1 MGIKSDIRYMEKSME
16 LDPNWVEEDWR
27 RIMDLDFMIGRVV
40 HDEFE
45 INKDEKDTATED
57 MDKTFESK
65 EKVWEDKDGEV
76 GIEKGGEVGG
86 TERIREIGRTERIG
100 EFGRTER
107 IGEVGRTERIGEV
120 GRVIKLAGSSCP
132 PACVGKLREL
142 LLQYVCSSGEEY
154 NPRGSIYQ
162 PVLALIEARNQPV
175 LAPRKA
181 KIQHIL
187 AHTEPTNQPIL
198 EPSPIT
204 QPSEKQCSVV
214 SRLSSSP
221 SPTPPVRRSSS
232 SLGYRLRSRL
242 FKSMAPVDENNVISS
257 YTKNPA
263 TAKTRISDLVNNNA
277 VNQHCQYTANK
288 MANVHVQNRSSSLGP
303 YFPRHGLCTDNGIYE
318 CNYESI
324 DGYSSSKSDESNSA
338 ILQLENAVKSLD
350 KVLEKDTKRFKYEND
365 FNHKVQYDSIT
376 VLPTTSLR
384 ELPITPSHSSREL
397 PPTPLPRTKSFR
409 DRGVE
414 QGQSKLNPGDGRA
427 CSAPP
432 ISPFFYRRFIQTTR

>member
-1 MGIKSDIRYMEKSME
+1 ME
-16 LDPNWVEEDWR
+16 LDPNWDEEDWS
-27 RIMDLDFMIGRVV
+27 RIMDLDFMIGKVV
-40 HDEFE
+40 HDEFK

-57 MDKTFESK
+57 SDKAFESTN

-76 GIEKGGEVGG
+76 GMEKGGEV
-86 TERIREIGRTERIG
+86 
-100 EFGRTER
+100 GRTER

-120 GRVIKLAGSSCP
+120 GRVLKLAGSSCP
-132 PACVGKLREL
+132 PACVDKLREL
-142 LLQYVCSSGEEY
+142 LLQYVCRSGEEY

-162 PVLALIEARNQPV
+162 PVIALVEARNQPV
-175 LAPRKA
+175 LAPREA
-181 KIQHIL
+181 KTQSIFAHI
-187 AHTEPTNQPIL
+187 EPTNQPFL
-198 EPSPIT
+198 EPSFPI

-221 SPTPPVRRSSS
+221 SPIPPVRRSSS

-257 YTKNPA
+257 YTKNSA
-263 TAKTRISDLVNNNA
+263 TTAKTRISDLVNNNV

-324 DGYSSSKSDESNSA
+324 DGYSSSKSDGSNSA

-414 QGQSKLNPGDGRA
+414 QGQSKLNPGDVRA